1 MTRAQ
6 LPHRRPNATRE
17 VEDGG
22 HRFTV
27 TIGFDLEGRP
37 KEVFADGL
45 KIGTGLGHVIADA
58 CIWASL
64 LLQHG
69 ATPADLGKSLTRIPV
84 APWQGDGTTAASV
97 LGTIAEVVQAEA
109 DGIAD
114 IVP

>member
-1 MTRAQ
+1 MTRVQ
-6 LPHRRPNATRE
+6 LPQRRPNATRE
-17 VEDGG
+17 VEHGG

-58 CIWASL
+58 CIWASI

-69 ATPADLGKSLTRIPV
+69 AMPAELGKSLSRVPV
-84 APWQGDGTTAASV
+84 AGWDEGATVPGSV
-97 LGTIAEVVQAEA
+97 LGAIAEAVQAESDA
-109 DGIAD
+109 IAELG
-114 IVP
+114 P